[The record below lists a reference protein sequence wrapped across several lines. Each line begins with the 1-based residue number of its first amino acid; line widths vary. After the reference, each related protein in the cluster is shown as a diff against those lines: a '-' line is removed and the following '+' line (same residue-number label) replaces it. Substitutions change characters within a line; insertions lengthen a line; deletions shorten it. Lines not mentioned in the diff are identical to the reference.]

1 MTTKS
6 VKAKFIAIFRAD
18 VEGMGNQPLDYYDG
32 MKSEVFANVS

>member
-18 VEGMGNQPLDYYDG
+18 VEGVKDHVISPP
-32 MKSEVFANVS
+32 SESP